1 MREGT
6 INSPVPISRKDPEWI
21 FTMAQHDLAGILGS
35 VLIVGSYLFLQLGR
49 MRSDQVAF
57 PVLNGLGAALVMA
70 SLLVEFNLG
79 AFILECFWL
88 LISLFGLIR
97 ILRR

>member
-1 MREGT
+1 MEL
-6 INSPVPISRKDPEWI
+6 I
-21 FTMAQHDLAGILGS
+21 FTMALHDLAGILGS
-35 VLIVGSYLFLQLGR
+35 ALIVGTYLLLQIGR
-49 MRSDQVAF
+49 MRPDQIAF
-57 PVLNGLGAALVMA
+57 PALNGLGAALVLA

-88 LISLFGLIR
+88 LISLVGLLR

>member
-1 MREGT
+1 
-6 INSPVPISRKDPEWI
+6 
-21 FTMAQHDLAGILGS
+21 
-35 VLIVGSYLFLQLGR
+35 
-49 MRSDQVAF
+49 MRSDQVAW

-79 AFILECFWL
+79 AFVLECFWL
-88 LISLFGLIR
+88 VISVIGLVR

>member
-1 MREGT
+1 
-6 INSPVPISRKDPEWI
+6 
-21 FTMAQHDLAGILGS
+21 MAMHNLAGILGS
-35 VLIVGSYLFLQLGR
+35 ALIVGTYLLLQIGR

-57 PVLNGLGAALVMA
+57 PALNGLGAALVLT

-88 LISLFGLIR
+88 LISLVGLIR